1 MQQYL
6 MGKNACRIPLLSG
19 LCLWKFKSVLRSYIV
34 RQEIWGQR
42 FEESGLQCFSG
53 FIVCACNKQHGVKQ
67 LCLFSCWNRRLP
79 RHPGDQTVLGST
91 RTGRL
96 HLFSSS
102 SSLCG
107 DVLHLFSAEILNFN
121 EHFYLRW
128 SKQQMLAVKSG
139 GVGGSKIVLVFNV
152 NTWRSLW
159 RSKVLICPGQ
169 EGWNLSLGQ
178 DLMLSVAV
186 YRVETLP

>member
-42 FEESGLQCFSG
+42 VEEYGLQCFSG

-67 LCLFSCWNRRLP
+67 LCLFFLLEQAVASPPQWPNCSGIHSN
-79 RHPGDQTVLGST
+79 S
-91 RTGRL
+91 
-96 HLFSSS
+96 LFSSS

-159 RSKVLICPGQ
+159 RSKVLICPGR
-169 EGWNLSLGQ
+169 EGWNLSLG
-178 DLMLSVAV
+178 
-186 YRVETLP
+186 